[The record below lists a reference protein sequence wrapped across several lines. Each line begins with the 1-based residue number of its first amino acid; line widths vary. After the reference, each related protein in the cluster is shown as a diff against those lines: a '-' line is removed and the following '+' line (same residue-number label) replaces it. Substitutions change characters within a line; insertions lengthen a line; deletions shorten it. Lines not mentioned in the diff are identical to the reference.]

1 MSMAILTRVLVSQA
15 LRAFER
21 TAGEFDID
29 IKNTPFVL
37 VHQKVQVFQV
47 QNNKEVR

>member
-1 MSMAILTRVLVSQA
+1 MAILTRVLVSQA
-15 LRAFER
+15 LRALDR

-37 VHQKVQVFQV
+37 VHQKAQVFQV